1 MGGWEG
7 GQGAPRGWGVR
18 RCQPKIGSQSGDDV
32 RMTSCVGEV
41 VRVTFLK
48 IKRAI
53 SKKSTLSIVYSYGH
67 ATHRKKSRPSS
78 TLTHPPLARLHV
90 ETPRREVNISEVLKR
105 DPAYHA
111 AGCVRLLSGDKVKGG
126 SAWREL
132 RTCTPAKL
140 PAPRR
145 WYGGAHLCT
154 TFGSLS
160 GSTPECT

>member
-1 MGGWEG
+1 MCEKY
-7 GQGAPRGWGVR
+7 
-18 RCQPKIGSQSGDDV
+18 CIFSLIS
-32 RMTSCVGEV
+32 
-41 VRVTFLK
+41 TFLILFVKNVTIFYK
-48 IKRAI
+48 ITRAI
-53 SKKSTLSIVYSYGH
+53 SKKGTLSIVYSYGH

>member
-1 MGGWEG
+1 
-7 GQGAPRGWGVR
+7 
-18 RCQPKIGSQSGDDV
+18 
-32 RMTSCVGEV
+32 MTSCVGEV
-41 VRVTFLK
+41 VRVTIFYK

-126 SAWREL
+126 LRVAGASHLHARE
-132 RTCTPAKL
+132 
-140 PAPRR
+140 APRSKAVVWWSAPVHDVWVLVGFDPR
-145 WYGGAHLCT
+145 VHIKINRAALSLHRSIYTMRVVERGGGGRRFLR
-154 TFGSLS
+154 
-160 GSTPECT
+160 

>member
-1 MGGWEG
+1 M
-7 GQGAPRGWGVR
+7 
-18 RCQPKIGSQSGDDV
+18 
-32 RMTSCVGEV
+32 GEV

-53 SKKSTLSIVYSYGH
+53 SKKGTLSIVYSYGH

-126 SAWREL
+126 LRVAGASHLHARE
-132 RTCTPAKL
+132 
-140 PAPRR
+140 APRSKAVVWWSAPVHDVWVLVGFDPR
-145 WYGGAHLCT
+145 VHIKNQHAALPLHRSIYTMRVVERGGGGRRFLR
-154 TFGSLS
+154 
-160 GSTPECT
+160 